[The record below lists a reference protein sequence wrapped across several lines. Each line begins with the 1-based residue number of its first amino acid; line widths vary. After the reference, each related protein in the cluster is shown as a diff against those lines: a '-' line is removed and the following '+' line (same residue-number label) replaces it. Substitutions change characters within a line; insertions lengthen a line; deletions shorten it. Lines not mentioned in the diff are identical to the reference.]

1 MDNWTEISLGKLG
14 YTFSGLSGKS
24 KNDFGTGKPYIP
36 YLNIFSNTKINPFQM
51 DFVQV
56 KPTENQNKV
65 QFGDIFFTTSSETL
79 EEVGTTSV
87 LLTDL
92 KETYLNSF
100 CFGFR
105 LYNFDLLLPEFA
117 AYLFRSEDVRHQI
130 VFNGQGSTRY
140 NLSKTGLLKNVMLK
154 IPTMDEQHLISN
166 ILSSIDE
173 SIENTLQLFSKY
185 ERLKTGLLQDLLTR
199 GIDEDGNIRGEDTHE
214 FKDSPLGRIPNA
226 WVVKPIKDLIS
237 ITTGSSDTQDKVE
250 HGQYPFF
257 VRSQTVERSNQYIF
271 DGEGILTSGDGV
283 GVGKIYHYINGKF
296 DFHQRVYLMYN
307 FVENQING
315 KYFYYYFKEHFNE
328 EVAKYSAKTTVDSV
342 RLHMI
347 ADMLMP
353 VPKYEEQ
360 LKIVSLLDTIE
371 RLKKEELTTLHK
383 YQSVKRALMQ
393 DLLTGKVRVDALMKQ
408 TAELV

>member
-1 MDNWTEISLGKLG
+1 
-14 YTFSGLSGKS
+14 
-24 KNDFGTGKPYIP
+24 
-36 YLNIFSNTKINPFQM
+36 M